1 MAADIVMFGANKVP
15 VGKDQIQHVE
25 MARDLAQRFNHIYA
39 GKKQPILTLPEYV
52 VDENVAIL
60 QGLDG
65 RKMSKSYGNTIPLFL
80 TEKKLQKHI
89 NKIQTN
95 LLEPG
100 EAKDPDGS
108 TVFQIWN
115 AFASKDQVAEMRQAF
130 AEGIGWGDAKK
141 RLFTLINEE
150 VSEGRERYNDLLTRP
165 QDIEEELQK
174 GAAKARIQSKR
185 MMDDVRQA
193 VGIYGLK

>member
-1 MAADIVMFGANKVP
+1 V
-15 VGKDQIQHVE
+15 VGED
-25 MARDLAQRFNHIYA
+25 A
-39 GKKQPILTLPEYV
+39 
-52 VDENVAIL
+52 AIL

-100 EAKDPDGS
+100 EAKDPDDS
-108 TVFQIWN
+108 PVFQIWK
-115 AFASKDQVAEMRQAF
+115 AFANEEQTAEMRQAF
-130 AEGIGWGDAKK
+130 ADGIGWGDAKK
-141 RLFTLINEE
+141 RLFTLINEDIGE
-150 VSEGRERYNDLLTRP
+150 ARERYNELLTRP

-174 GAAKARIQSKR
+174 GAAKARIESQR
-185 MMDDVRQA
+185 MMDTVRQA
-193 VGIYGLK
+193 VGIYGLSK